1 MKSKTKNLDVKIIMK
16 MKLKVITALLVSL
29 FLVSIIA
36 VSTPAKAAEPNRILM
51 IDIMA
56 KGDDADIPGATTS
69 IIARIEFDKVSGELL
84 GYVEGDIKLYDETGE
99 KVYSMKLKL
108 KDAAV
113 MILPEWYCIVRE
125 VWWTNL
131 WLVTGEGKLKTT
143 DTVIE
148 IEYRGETITLPNT
161 KGKYIPVTIAMMVNP
176 NGEYKVWDEINEEWV
191 YGVWEQGGFAFAGI
205 AGYVGGVTYLTKYME
220 KWVP

>member
-1 MKSKTKNLDVKIIMK
+1 MKSK
-16 MKLKVITALLVSL
+16 VITVLTVSL

-36 VSTPAKAAEPNRILM
+36 VATPVKAAEPSRILM

-56 KGDDADIPGATTS
+56 KGDDVDIPGATS
-69 IIARIEFDKVSGELL
+69 SVIGRIEFDKVSGELL
-84 GYVEGDIKLYDETGE
+84 GQVEFHTKIYDESGE
-99 KVYSMKLKL
+99 KIYSMKGKL

-125 VWWTNL
+125 VWWTNI
-131 WLVTGEGKLKTT
+131 WLVMGVGELKTT
-143 DTVIE
+143 DTVIK
-148 IEYRGETITLPNT
+148 IEYRGQLITLPNT
-161 KGKYIPVTIAMMVNP
+161 GGKYVPTPLAMLVSP
-176 NGEYKVWDEINEEWV
+176 NGDYKKWDQENEEWI

-205 AGYVGGVTYLTKYME
+205 AGFVGGVTYLTKYME